1 MMSLPLARVLMF
13 VYIRVRFCS
22 MLITGNLTVQSM
34 GSHRGIRGGIQTP
47 EGQLQTLLSF
57 PAPPP
62 ECPGD

>member
-1 MMSLPLARVLMF
+1 MTSLPLAHVLMF
-13 VYIRVRFCS
+13 VYIHVRFCS
-22 MLITGNLTVQSM
+22 MLITGNLTVQSI

-47 EGQLQTLLSF
+47 EAQLQTLLSF